1 MATQKKPRTSKSR
14 IGRFKFHQFKNHPFI
29 VPVTTFLLLFIITLA
44 GYINFNG
51 YTVGPSDSNLVHINI
66 DGKEQTIPTRAA
78 TVRDLL
84 VRLDIKVD
92 EHDVVTPSLDTEIF
106 EDNLKIKVRHARP
119 VLIVDGEKKTVAYT
133 ANKRP
138 RDVAKKAGIAIYPED
153 YVEARPLDPIKPTEA
168 LQQGIAAE
176 QIVIDR
182 ATPAHLNLYGTALTI
197 RTRAKTVGQLLDEK
211 KVKIAEGD
219 TITPSR
225 ETALA
230 PDTQIFV
237 VRIGKQ
243 IITEEE
249 TIPAPVQTLD
259 DPTMLDGKIVV
270 REAGADGKKVT
281 TYELEL
287 RNDKEVSRRP
297 IQEILVSRPV
307 LRVVVRG
314 TKVIISNPSENV
326 KLGER
331 LAAERGWTGSQ
342 WTCLYQLWQKES
354 KWNHLARNRSSG
366 AYGIPQ
372 ALPGSKMA
380 IAGADWETNPATQ
393 IIWGLDFYIV
403 RRYGSPCGAWQHS
416 QAVGWY

>member
-1 MATQKKPRTSKSR
+1 MATHKKSTTPKGRF
-14 IGRFKFHQFKNHPFI
+14 GRFKLYRLKNHPFI
-29 VPVTTFLLLFIITLA
+29 VPVTTFLILFFVTLA

-51 YTVGPSDSNLVHINI
+51 YTVGASDSHLVRVNI
-66 DGKEQTIPTRAA
+66 DGTEQIIPTRAA

-84 VRLDIKVD
+84 VRLNIEIK
-92 EHDVVTPSLDTEIF
+92 EHDVITPAPETEIF
-106 EDNLKIKVRHARP
+106 EDNFRVKVRHARP
-119 VLIVDGEKKTVAYT
+119 VLIVDGDKKTIAYSAT
-133 ANKRP
+133 TRP
-138 RDVAKKAGIAIYPED
+138 RDVAKKAGIKLYPED
-153 YVEARPLDPIKPTEA
+153 HVDARPLDPIKPTEA
-168 LQQGIAAE
+168 LEQGIAAE

-182 ATPAHLNLYGTALTI
+182 ATPANLNLYGTPLTI
-197 RTRAKTVGQLLDEK
+197 RTRAKTVGQLLDDK

-219 TITPSR
+219 TVTPAR
-225 ETALA
+225 ETPLS
-230 PDTQIFV
+230 PNVQIFV
-237 VRIGKQ
+237 VRLGKE
-243 IITEEE
+243 IITVEE

-259 DPTMLDGKIVV
+259 DPTMLDGKTVV

-287 RNDKEVSRRP
+287 RNGKEVSRRP

-307 LRVVVRG
+307 LRIVVRG

-403 RRYGSPCGAWQHS
+403 RRYGTPCGAWQHS